1 MEASRER
8 MHLEPIW
15 LLKAEGE
22 EEGKEGSERQPLFLS
37 MSTVSR
43 HGPES
48 HKPNYSFVN
57 TRLKCSIQGW
67 IARLSHGIEAVEL
80 TIKYNV
86 FFPTSKPIACV
97 LLRLN
102 IKKNKYT
109 HSEGSLVD
117 NFSSGANE
125 FYVIVTVNFALTET
139 ADLAAFQFKAC
150 SYRRQHQQSR
160 QSRGLRASK
169 QHRH

>member
-1 MEASRER
+1 MREC
-8 MHLEPIW
+8 IW
-15 LLKAEGE
+15 NQFDSSKQK
-22 EEGKEGSERQPLFLS
+22 GKRRGRREVNGSPFFLS
-37 MSTVSR
+37 LSTVSR

-97 LLRLN
+97 LSRLN